1 MVSQGKRAN
10 ANGRSAEDVIA
21 SILDRRKVA
30 YIRQHRVG
38 LGIFGTPI
46 KVDFYC
52 HPPSGVELGLIIE
65 SKWQELSGSADEKL
79 VYLVEN
85 IRQCFPCPA
94 IVIAGGG
101 GMRPGA
107 AQWLRRQVDG
117 EKLQAVFTLEE
128 FLTWANRS
136 L

>member
-1 MVSQGKRAN
+1 MVSQGRRAN
-10 ANGRSAEDVIA
+10 SNGRSAEDVIA
-21 SILDRRKVA
+21 SILDQRHVQYR
-30 YIRQHRVG
+30 RQHRIG

-46 KVDFYC
+46 SVDFYC
-52 HPPSGVELGLIIE
+52 YPLDGVEIGLIIE

-107 AQWLRRQVDG
+107 IRWIRDQVDG